1 MNQNI
6 LLIILRTFL
15 TNIKKENMQNGYKM
29 VSFDFK
35 SLFTNI
41 PLDQTI
47 NIILKRIYDKAELRT
62 SLTRSELKDMLLL
75 CTKKVH
81 FSFNGKTYIQ
91 CCYGFTLRTC
101 TTRYLYDRIR
111 KVTITRTN
119 FIFKLLEKICGQH
132 HLFHKNRICRVHFI
146 SLTWF

>member
-15 TNIKKENMQNGYKM
+15 TNIKKENMQNGDKM

-47 NIILKRIYDKAELRT
+47 NIILKSIYDKTQL
-62 SLTRSELKDMLLL
+62 
-75 CTKKVH
+75 
-81 FSFNGKTYIQ
+81 
-91 CCYGFTLRTC
+91 
-101 TTRYLYDRIR
+101 
-111 KVTITRTN
+111 
-119 FIFKLLEKICGQH
+119 
-132 HLFHKNRICRVHFI
+132 
-146 SLTWF
+146 